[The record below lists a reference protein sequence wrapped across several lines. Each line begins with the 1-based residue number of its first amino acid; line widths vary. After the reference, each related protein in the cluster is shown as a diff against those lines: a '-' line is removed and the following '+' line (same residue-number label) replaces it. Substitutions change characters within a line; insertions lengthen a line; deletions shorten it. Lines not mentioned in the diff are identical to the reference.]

1 MGKRVLDLPR
11 PCAAL
16 LAGHVAV
23 AALRNAAW
31 TVQVL
36 AVAFRLVVSAPEAA
50 GPAMFLLI
58 FFSYAVP
65 ADLLQL
71 RQRRVGA
78 GPDHA
83 WWLREF
89 ARHQPATLAAKT
101 LRGLLPGQPVAPH
114 PWPVARAGLVRR
126 HPGRLSRGPGPV
138 VRPARRVTGAQPA
151 RLGLA
156 VSLRSVY
163 SRMYSAATT
172 SIPQNARSSVKFSSA
187 HRSSRWWSA
196 SSETARFTASSRM
209 SGRS

>member
-36 AVAFRLVVSAPEAA
+36 AVAFGLVVSAPEAA

-58 FFSYAVP
+58 FFSYASGAFVP
-65 ADLLQL
+65 VRTMPGGCASSPGTS
-71 RQRRVGA
+71 RPRWSPRPSGA
-78 GPDHA
+78 CC
-83 WWLREF
+83 R
-89 ARHQPATLAAKT
+89 PAGRAS
-101 LRGLLPGQPVAPH
+101 
-114 PWPVARAGLVRR
+114 PVARAGLVRR

-172 SIPQNARSSVKFSSA
+172 SIPQNARSSVKFSST

-196 SSETARFTASSRM
+196 SSETARLTASSRM